1 MSGLFEAEESE
12 FQEERTQETVQLLDE
27 EGNPHSF
34 IVAEAL
40 EIDENQYLLLTPLQ
54 EEDLDLINLDV
65 SFLKGEESS
74 GYFVVRLEA
83 DEFGEDR
90 LIEVQDKR
98 ELEDILAELNVDIV

>member
-27 EGNPHSF
+27 EGNSHSF

-65 SFLKGEESS
+65 SFLKGEENS

-98 ELEDILAELNVDIV
+98 ELEDILAELNIDIV